1 MTDSQNV
8 VRISKSDPLILLRVT
23 NDEPKRFKTADRR
36 VIGFPLDRSMPG
48 EMVKPGELIDI
59 KEISPLTLTDRR
71 IYNLLIANA
80 WDRITEPVEHVIDK
94 SDLRGTHNGNE
105 RIEDSIRR
113 LMSAIAEVKII
124 RDGKVAIKRVQLL
137 GGNVEQEDE
146 RGRLY
151 YTFPKQLIEIVK
163 ESEVFG
169 RLKTQIMYC
178 FKSKYALALYEIVQK
193 RVGLKFKQAENF
205 TVDEMRALLG
215 VPRDKL
221 TRFPDLNKYALQPAL
236 REVNAL
242 SEHHVTIG
250 MIKKGKRV
258 HQLMLM
264 WQDKTPEEKR
274 EVFREIERC
283 SVGRSARIRNTV
295 ETVTF

>member
-1 MTDSQNV
+1 MTD
-8 VRISKSDPLILLRVT
+8 
-23 NDEPKRFKTADRR
+23 NDTRRYKTVDRK
-36 VIGFPLDRSMPG
+36 VIGFPLDRKMPG

-80 WDRITEPVEHVIDK
+80 WNHITEPVEHIIDK

-113 LMSAIAEVKII
+113 LMGAIAEVKIV

-151 YTFPKQLIEIVK
+151 YTFPEQLMQIVK

-178 FKSKYALALYEIVQK
+178 FKSKYSLALYEIVQK
-193 RVGLKFKQAENF
+193 RVRLKYKQAEHF
-205 TVDEMRALLG
+205 TVEEARALLG
-215 VPRDKL
+215 VPKDKL
-221 TRFPDLNKYALQPAL
+221 TRFPDFNKYALQPAL

-250 MIKKGKRV
+250 MIKKGRRV
-258 HQLMLM
+258 EKLMLM
-264 WQDKTPEEKR
+264 WIEKTSDEKR
-274 EVFREIERC
+274 EVFKEIERC
-283 SVGRSARIRNTV
+283 SVGRASRIRNTV
-295 ETVTF
+295 ENVAF

>member
-1 MTDSQNV
+1 M
-8 VRISKSDPLILLRVT
+8 T
-23 NDEPKRFKTADRR
+23 NDEPHRFKTVDRR
-36 VIGFPLDRSMPG
+36 VIGFPLDPSMPG

-59 KEISPLTLTDRR
+59 KEISPLTLADRR

-80 WDRITEPVEHVIDK
+80 WERITEPLEHVIEK
-94 SDLRGTHNGNE
+94 SDLRGAHKSNE

-137 GGNVEQEDE
+137 GGNVEQEGE

-205 TVDEMRALLG
+205 TVEELRSLLG
-215 VPRDKL
+215 VPKDKL
-221 TRFPDLNKYALQPAL
+221 TRFPDFNKYALQPAL

-242 SEHHVTIG
+242 SEHHVTVG

-258 HQLMLM
+258 EDLMLM
-264 WQDKTPEEKR
+264 WQEKTVEEKR
-274 EVFREIERC
+274 QVFREIERC
-283 SVGRSARIRNTV
+283 SVGRAARIRNTV
-295 ETVTF
+295 ESVTF

>member
-1 MTDSQNV
+1 MTD
-8 VRISKSDPLILLRVT
+8 
-23 NDEPKRFKTADRR
+23 DERKRYKTVDRR
-36 VIGFPLDRSMPG
+36 VIGFPLDPSMPG

-80 WDRITEPVEHVIDK
+80 WERITEPVEHVIEK

-137 GGNVEQEDE
+137 GGNVEQEGE

-205 TVDEMRALLG
+205 TVDELRSLLG
-215 VPRDKL
+215 VPKDKL
-221 TRFPDLNKYALQPAL
+221 TRFPDFNKYALQPAL

-242 SEHHVTIG
+242 SEHHVTVG
-250 MIKKGKRV
+250 MIKNGKRV
-258 HQLMLM
+258 EQLMLM
-264 WQDKTPEEKR
+264 WQEKTAEEKR
-274 EVFREIERC
+274 QVFREIERC

-295 ETVTF
+295 ESVTF

>member
-1 MTDSQNV
+1 MPD
-8 VRISKSDPLILLRVT
+8 
-23 NDEPKRFKTADRR
+23 DEPKRYKTTDRR

-80 WDRITEPVEHVIDK
+80 WDQITEPVEHVIDK

-137 GGNVEQEDE
+137 GGNIEQEDE

-178 FKSKYALALYEIVQK
+178 FKSKYALALYEMVQK

-205 TVDEMRALLG
+205 TVNEMRALLG
-215 VPRDKL
+215 VPKDKL

-258 HQLMLM
+258 DQLMLM
-264 WQDKTPEEKR
+264 WLEKTPEQKR

-283 SVGRSARIRNTV
+283 SIGRSARIRSAV
-295 ETVTF
+295 EAVTF

>member
-1 MTDSQNV
+1 MTDH
-8 VRISKSDPLILLRVT
+8 
-23 NDEPKRFKTADRR
+23 EPRRYKTVDRR

-193 RVGLKFKQAENF
+193 RVGLKFKQADNF

-215 VPRDKL
+215 VPREKL

-258 HQLMLM
+258 EQLMLI
-264 WQDKTPEEKR
+264 WHEKTPEEKR
-274 EVFREIERC
+274 EVFKEMERC

-295 ETVTF
+295 ETVAF

>member
-1 MTDSQNV
+1 MAE
-8 VRISKSDPLILLRVT
+8 
-23 NDEPKRFKTADRR
+23 DESRRYKTTDRR
-36 VIGFPLDRSMPG
+36 VIGFPLDPNMHG

-59 KEISPLTLTDRR
+59 REISPLTLTDRR

-80 WDRITEPVEHVIDK
+80 WDRIVEPVEHVIDK

-113 LMSAIAEVKII
+113 LMSAIAEVKIM
-124 RDGKVAIKRVQLL
+124 RDGKVAVKRVQLL

-146 RGRLY
+146 RGQLY

-178 FKSKYALALYEIVQK
+178 FRSKYALALYEIVQK
-193 RVGLKFKQAENF
+193 RVGMKFKQAENF
-205 TVDEMRALLG
+205 TVEEMRALLG
-215 VPRDKL
+215 VPKDKL
-221 TRFPDLNKYALQPAL
+221 NRFPDLNKYAIRPAL
-236 REVNAL
+236 QEVNAL

-250 MIKKGKRV
+250 MIKKGRRV
-258 HQLMLM
+258 EHLMLM
-264 WQDKTPEEKR
+264 WQEKTVEEKR
-274 EVFREIERC
+274 HVLKEVERC
-283 SVGRSARIRNTV
+283 SVGRAARIRNAV
-295 ETVTF
+295 EPVAF

>member
-1 MTDSQNV
+1 M
-8 VRISKSDPLILLRVT
+8 P
-23 NDEPKRFKTADRR
+23 NDEPKRYKTTDRR
-36 VIGFPLDRSMPG
+36 VIGFPLDPSMPG

-71 IYNLLIANA
+71 LYNLLIANA

-137 GGNVEQEDE
+137 GGNIEQEDE

-151 YTFPKQLIEIVK
+151 YTFPKQLIEIVR

-193 RVGLKFKQAENF
+193 RTGLKFKQAENF
-205 TVDEMRALLG
+205 TVDEIRALLG
-215 VPRDKL
+215 VPKDKL
-221 TRFPDLNKYALQPAL
+221 TRFPDLNKYALRPAL

-242 SEHHVTIG
+242 SEHHVTLG

-258 HQLMLM
+258 DQLMLM
-264 WQDKTPEEKR
+264 WLEKTPEEKR

-283 SVGRSARIRNTV
+283 SIGRSARIRSTV

>member
-1 MTDSQNV
+1 MTDDD
-8 VRISKSDPLILLRVT
+8 R
-23 NDEPKRFKTADRR
+23 KRYKTVDRR
-36 VIGFPLDRSMPG
+36 VIGFPLDPSMPG

-80 WDRITEPVEHVIDK
+80 WERITEPVEHVIEK

-124 RDGKVAIKRVQLL
+124 RDGKVAVKRVQLL
-137 GGNVEQEDE
+137 GGNVEQEGE

-205 TVDEMRALLG
+205 TVDELRSLLG
-215 VPRDKL
+215 VPKDKL
-221 TRFPDLNKYALQPAL
+221 TRFPDFNKYALQPAL

-242 SEHHVTIG
+242 SEHHVTVG
-250 MIKKGKRV
+250 MIKNGKRV
-258 HQLMLM
+258 EQLMLM
-264 WQDKTPEEKR
+264 WQEKTAEEKR
-274 EVFREIERC
+274 QVFREIERC
-283 SVGRSARIRNTV
+283 SVGRAARIRNTV
-295 ETVTF
+295 EAVTF

>member
-1 MTDSQNV
+1 M
-8 VRISKSDPLILLRVT
+8 T
-23 NDEPKRFKTADRR
+23 NDDPQRFKTVDRR
-36 VIGFPLDRSMPG
+36 VIGFPLDPSMPG

-80 WDRITEPVEHVIDK
+80 WEQITEPVEHVIEK

-137 GGNVEQEDE
+137 GGNVEQEGE

-205 TVDEMRALLG
+205 TVEELRSLLG
-215 VPRDKL
+215 VPKDKL
-221 TRFPDLNKYALQPAL
+221 TRFPDFNKYALQPAL

-258 HQLMLM
+258 EQLMLM
-264 WQDKTPEEKR
+264 WQEKTAEEKR
-274 EVFREIERC
+274 QVFREIERC

-295 ETVTF
+295 ESVAF

>member
-1 MTDSQNV
+1 MTD
-8 VRISKSDPLILLRVT
+8 
-23 NDEPKRFKTADRR
+23 NDTRRYKTVDRK
-36 VIGFPLDRSMPG
+36 VIGFPLDRKMPG

-71 IYNLLIANA
+71 VYNLLIANA
-80 WDRITEPVEHVIDK
+80 WSHITEPVEHVIDK

-113 LMSAIAEVKII
+113 LMGAIAEVKIV
-124 RDGKVAIKRVQLL
+124 RDGKAAIKRVQLL

-151 YTFPKQLIEIVK
+151 YTFPEQLMEIVK

-178 FKSKYALALYEIVQK
+178 FKSKYSLALYEIVQK
-193 RVGLKFKQAENF
+193 RVRLKYKQAEHF
-205 TVDEMRALLG
+205 TVEEARALLG
-215 VPRDKL
+215 VPKDKL
-221 TRFPDLNKYALQPAL
+221 TRFPDFNKYALQPAL

-250 MIKKGKRV
+250 MIKKGRRV
-258 HQLMLM
+258 EKLMLM
-264 WQDKTPEEKR
+264 WIEKTSDEKR
-274 EVFREIERC
+274 EVFKEVERC
-283 SVGRSARIRNTV
+283 SVGRASRIRNTV
-295 ETVTF
+295 ENVAF

>member
-1 MTDSQNV
+1 MTDDD
-8 VRISKSDPLILLRVT
+8 R
-23 NDEPKRFKTADRR
+23 KRYKTVDRR
-36 VIGFPLDRSMPG
+36 VIGFPLDPNMPG

-80 WDRITEPVEHVIDK
+80 WERITEPVEHVIEK

-137 GGNVEQEDE
+137 GGNVEQEGE

-205 TVDEMRALLG
+205 TVEELRSLLG
-215 VPRDKL
+215 VPKDKL
-221 TRFPDLNKYALQPAL
+221 TRFPDFNKYALQPAL

-242 SEHHVTIG
+242 SEHHVTVG
-250 MIKKGKRV
+250 MIKNGKRV
-258 HQLMLM
+258 EQLMLM
-264 WQDKTPEEKR
+264 WREKSAEEKR
-274 EVFREIERC
+274 QVFREIERC
-283 SVGRSARIRNTV
+283 SVGRAARIRNTV
-295 ETVTF
+295 ESVAF

>member
-1 MTDSQNV
+1 MTDA
-8 VRISKSDPLILLRVT
+8 
-23 NDEPKRFKTADRR
+23 EPKRYKTVDRR
-36 VIGFPLDRSMPG
+36 VIGFPLDRNMHG

-113 LMSAIAEVKII
+113 LMSAIAEVKIT
-124 RDGKVAIKRVQLL
+124 RDGKAAIKRVQLL

-193 RVGLKFKQAENF
+193 RIGLKYKQAENF

-215 VPRDKL
+215 VPKDKL

-258 HQLMLM
+258 EQLMLM
-264 WQDKTPEEKR
+264 WQEKTAEEKR
-274 EVFREIERC
+274 AVFKEIERC

-295 ETVTF
+295 ETVAF

>member
-1 MTDSQNV
+1 M
-8 VRISKSDPLILLRVT
+8 T
-23 NDEPKRFKTADRR
+23 NDDPQRFKTVDRR
-36 VIGFPLDRSMPG
+36 VIGFPLDPSMPG

-80 WDRITEPVEHVIDK
+80 WEQITEPVEHVIEK

-137 GGNVEQEDE
+137 GGNVEQEGE

-205 TVDEMRALLG
+205 TVEELRSLLG
-215 VPRDKL
+215 VPKDKL
-221 TRFPDLNKYALQPAL
+221 TRFPDFNKYALQPAL

-242 SEHHVTIG
+242 SEHHVTVG
-250 MIKKGKRV
+250 MIKNGKRV
-258 HQLMLM
+258 EQLMLM
-264 WQDKTPEEKR
+264 WQEKSAEEKR
-274 EVFREIERC
+274 QVFREIERC
-283 SVGRSARIRNTV
+283 SVGRAARIRNAV
-295 ETVTF
+295 EPVAF

>member
-1 MTDSQNV
+1 MTDDD
-8 VRISKSDPLILLRVT
+8 R
-23 NDEPKRFKTADRR
+23 KRYKTVDRR
-36 VIGFPLDRSMPG
+36 VIGFPLDPNMPG

-80 WDRITEPVEHVIDK
+80 WERITEPVEHVIEK

-137 GGNVEQEDE
+137 GGNVEQEGE

-205 TVDEMRALLG
+205 TVEELRSLLG
-215 VPRDKL
+215 VPKDKL
-221 TRFPDLNKYALQPAL
+221 TRFPDFNKYALQPAL

-242 SEHHVTIG
+242 SEHHVTVG
-250 MIKKGKRV
+250 MIKNGKRV
-258 HQLMLM
+258 EQLMLM
-264 WQDKTPEEKR
+264 WQEKTAEEKR
-274 EVFREIERC
+274 QVFREIERC

-295 ETVTF
+295 EAVTF

>member
-1 MTDSQNV
+1 MAD
-8 VRISKSDPLILLRVT
+8 
-23 NDEPKRFKTADRR
+23 DEPRRYKTIDRR

-80 WDRITEPVEHVIDK
+80 WDRITEPIEHIIDK

-124 RDGKVAIKRVQLL
+124 HDGKVAIKRVQLL

-193 RVGLKFKQAENF
+193 RIGLKYKQAENF
-205 TVDEMRALLG
+205 TINEMRALLG
-215 VPRDKL
+215 VPKNKL

-258 HQLMLM
+258 EHLMLM
-264 WQDKTPEEKR
+264 WQEKTPEQKR

-295 ETVTF
+295 ETVAF

>member
-1 MTDSQNV
+1 MPD
-8 VRISKSDPLILLRVT
+8 
-23 NDEPKRFKTADRR
+23 DEPKRYKTVERR
-36 VIGFPLDRSMPG
+36 VIGFPLDRNMPG

-59 KEISPLTLTDRR
+59 REISPLTLTDRR

-80 WDRITEPVEHVIDK
+80 WERITEPIEHVIDK

-146 RGRLY
+146 KGRLY

-193 RVGLKFKQAENF
+193 RVGLKYKQAEHFNI
-205 TVDEMRALLG
+205 DEMRALLG
-215 VPRDKL
+215 VPKDKL
-221 TRFPDLNKYALQPAL
+221 NRFPDFNKYALQPAL
-236 REVNAL
+236 RELNAL
-242 SEHHVTIG
+242 SEHRVTIG

-258 HQLMLM
+258 DQLLLM
-264 WQDKTPEEKR
+264 WQEKTVEEKR
-274 EVFREIERC
+274 SAFREIERC

-295 ETVTF
+295 EAVTL

>member
-1 MTDSQNV
+1 MTDDD
-8 VRISKSDPLILLRVT
+8 R
-23 NDEPKRFKTADRR
+23 KRYKTVDRR
-36 VIGFPLDRSMPG
+36 VIGFPLDPNMPG

-80 WDRITEPVEHVIDK
+80 WERITEPVEHVIEK

-137 GGNVEQEDE
+137 GGNVEQEGE

-205 TVDEMRALLG
+205 TVEELRSLLG
-215 VPRDKL
+215 VPKDKL
-221 TRFPDLNKYALQPAL
+221 TRFPDFNKYALQPAL

-242 SEHHVTIG
+242 SEHHVTVG
-250 MIKKGKRV
+250 MIKNGKRV
-258 HQLMLM
+258 EQLMLM
-264 WQDKTPEEKR
+264 WQEKTVEEKR
-274 EVFREIERC
+274 QVFREIERC
-283 SVGRSARIRNTV
+283 SVGRAARIRNTV
-295 ETVTF
+295 EAVTF

>member
-1 MTDSQNV
+1 MPQQQTASP
-8 VRISKSDPLILLRVT
+8 VRY
-23 NDEPKRFKTADRR
+23 KTVDRK
-36 VIGFPLDRSMPG
+36 VLGFPLDPGTYG

-94 SDLRGTHNGNE
+94 ADLRGSHNSNE

-113 LMSAIAEVKII
+113 LMSAIAEVKVIK
-124 RDGKVAIKRVQLL
+124 DGKTATKRVQLL
-137 GGNVEQEDE
+137 GGNIEQDDE

-151 YTFPKQLIEIVK
+151 YTFPKQLLEIIK

-193 RVGLKFKQAENF
+193 RVGLRYKQAEYF
-205 TVDEMRALLG
+205 TIDEIRGLLG
-215 VPRDKL
+215 VPKGKL
-221 TRFPDLNKYALQPAL
+221 TRFPDLNKYALQPAM

-242 SEHHVTIG
+242 SDHTITMG
-250 MIKKGKRV
+250 MVKKGKRV
-258 HQLMLM
+258 DQIMLM
-264 WQDKTPEEKR
+264 WMEKTDEDKALALK
-274 EVFREIERC
+274 EIERC
-283 SVGRSARIRNTV
+283 SVGRSARIRGTV
-295 ETVTF
+295 EAITF

>member
-1 MTDSQNV
+1 MTD
-8 VRISKSDPLILLRVT
+8 
-23 NDEPKRFKTADRR
+23 DERKRYKTVDRR
-36 VIGFPLDRSMPG
+36 VIGFPLDPSMPG

-80 WDRITEPVEHVIDK
+80 WERITEPVEHVIEK

-137 GGNVEQEDE
+137 GGNVEQEGE

-205 TVDEMRALLG
+205 TVDDLRALLG
-215 VPRDKL
+215 VPKDKL
-221 TRFPDLNKYALQPAL
+221 TRFPDFNKYALQPAL

-258 HQLMLM
+258 EQLMLM
-264 WQDKTPEEKR
+264 WQEKTADEKR
-274 EVFREIERC
+274 QVFQEIDRC

-295 ETVTF
+295 ESVTF

>member
-1 MTDSQNV
+1 MTDN
-8 VRISKSDPLILLRVT
+8 
-23 NDEPKRFKTADRR
+23 EPRRYKTVDRR

-59 KEISPLTLTDRR
+59 REISPLTLTDRR

-193 RVGLKFKQAENF
+193 RVGLKFKQADNF
-205 TVDEMRALLG
+205 TVDEIRALLG
-215 VPRDKL
+215 VPKEKL

-258 HQLMLM
+258 EQLMLI
-264 WQDKTPEEKR
+264 WHEKTPEEKR
-274 EVFREIERC
+274 EVFKEMERC

-295 ETVTF
+295 ETVAF

>member
-1 MTDSQNV
+1 MTD
-8 VRISKSDPLILLRVT
+8 
-23 NDEPKRFKTADRR
+23 DEPRRYKTVDRR

-193 RVGLKFKQAENF
+193 RVGLKFKQADNF

-215 VPRDKL
+215 VPKEKL

-258 HQLMLM
+258 EQLMLI
-264 WQDKTPEEKR
+264 WHEKTPEEKR
-274 EVFREIERC
+274 EVFKEMERC
-283 SVGRSARIRNTV
+283 G
-295 ETVTF
+295 VTP

>member
-1 MTDSQNV
+1 MTDDD
-8 VRISKSDPLILLRVT
+8 R
-23 NDEPKRFKTADRR
+23 KRYKTVDRR
-36 VIGFPLDRSMPG
+36 VIGFPLDPTMPG

-80 WDRITEPVEHVIDK
+80 WERITEPVEHVIEK

-137 GGNVEQEDE
+137 GGNVEQEGE

-205 TVDEMRALLG
+205 SVEELRSLLG
-215 VPRDKL
+215 VPKDKL
-221 TRFPDLNKYALQPAL
+221 TRFPDFNKYALQPAL

-242 SEHHVTIG
+242 SEHHVTVG
-250 MIKKGKRV
+250 MIKNGKRV
-258 HQLMLM
+258 EQLMLM
-264 WQDKTPEEKR
+264 WQEKTAEEKR
-274 EVFREIERC
+274 QVFREIERC

-295 ETVTF
+295 EAVTF